1 MSNNSLK
8 LSANASR
15 LLELER
21 KYCAGGFEP
30 SPLFLERAQGCKLWD
45 CDGKE
50 YIDFIGMF
58 SATNMGHGHPYM
70 KKKMLEQLDKA
81 HLLNICAHNAGWGP
95 FGEMMCKRFGY
106 DKITTATSGTE
117 SADVACKIARKHG
130 LVRRK
135 IPADKLKILGV
146 GSSYHGLG
154 MGIWGLMDRSA
165 QRSSYGLDGT
175 SVLNFN
181 PTTNKT
187 LEYLD
192 LKAMRA
198 CLEEHHQTVA
208 AVIMECLHGTS
219 RSSED
224 EVRYARGVYDLC
236 KKYGVLFIADEVRQG
251 AGKTGKLLSF
261 YHCGGDMK
269 PDIVTMGK
277 SITGGW
283 YPQTFILGT
292 KDVMSLV
299 GPNECGYTFSHTPPA
314 LVAATSALEV
324 IDNENLLERA
334 TQIGVKWRAIVSSW
348 NHPKIDYVSSIGAD
362 SNMFFHD
369 LHGQRV
375 AALCMFKGLFVN
387 ATPGKRAIRLSFAM
401 TMTGEELEKG
411 AAILKEVLDTIDTF
425 GHIPGEVFSQD

>member
-1 MSNNSLK
+1 MSDTSLK

-30 SPLFLERAQGCKLWD
+30 SPLFLERVQGCKLWD

-70 KKKMLEQLDKA
+70 KKKMLEQLEKA

-181 PTTNKT
+181 PTTNRA

-192 LKAMRA
+192 LEAMRA

-219 RSSED
+219 RSN
-224 EVRYARGVYDLC
+224 
-236 KKYGVLFIADEVRQG
+236 EVRQG

-261 YHCGGDMK
+261 HHCGDDMK

-292 KDVMSLV
+292 KDAMSLV
-299 GPNECGYTFSHTPPA
+299 GSNECGYTFSHTPPA

-334 TQIGVKWRAIVSSW
+334 TQIGAKWRAIVSSW
-348 NHPKIDYVSSIGAD
+348 NHPKIDYISSIGAD

-375 AALCMFKGLFVN
+375 AVLCMFKGLFVN
-387 ATPGKRAIRLSFAM
+387 ATPGKKAIRLSFAM
-401 TMTGEELEKG
+401 TMTDEELEKG
-411 AAILKEVLDTIDTF
+411 AAILKEALDTIDTF
-425 GHIPGEVFSQD
+425 GYIPGEVFSQD